1 MSFAAG
7 LARMGFVPIVPLFA
21 CFSARRALDQ
31 VTIQVAYA
39 DMNVKV
45 CGLYAGLTSP
55 NTGATHQMISDLAV
69 MRSIPNLTVV
79 EPADALEMQQALAAV
94 VVHRGPVYFRMVR
107 GDIGGSCPRVSP
119 DGYTFR
125 LGKAA
130 LLREGRDV
138 TLIGSGLM
146 VSRCLQA
153 AEILANEGIAA
164 AVNNAW
170 AGGRY
175 VTPPPAEEFPLEE
188 WDFIMNLALR
198 AIFVSC
204 KAEAR
209 AMRQRGRGKIVNMA
223 SMSASIANAAV
234 AYCSAKAGV
243 VMLTKRLAAEWGKYN
258 INVNCISPSY
268 TLSPARRTDS
278 EENRELIRSLHP
290 MGWHER
296 PEDLCGTLV
305 YLASDASNYVTGR
318 DIVVDGGHTL
328 NVWLRPLTRETP
340 PLVSPENEVRSLV
353 HDLGILGIPHDD
365 RGVTLE

>member
-1 MSFAAG
+1 MSVLDLFKLDRKVALVTGAG
-7 LARMGFVPIVPLFA
+7 QGIGR
-21 CFSARRALDQ
+21 
-31 VTIQVAYA
+31 AYA
-39 DMNVKV
+39 
-45 CGLYAGLTSP
+45 L
-55 NTGATHQMISDLAV
+55 
-69 MRSIPNLTVV
+69 
-79 EPADALEMQQALAAV
+79 ALAEAGADVAV
-94 VVHRGPVYFRMVR
+94 A
-107 GDIGGSCPRVSP
+107 DINERTGRHVA
-119 DGYTFR
+119 DEIVA
-125 LGKAA
+125 LGRRSVFVKT
-130 LLREGRDV
+130 DV
-138 TLIGSGLM
+138 TRPEEVEALVTATVAELGGLD
-146 VSRCLQA
+146 V
-153 AEILANEGIAA
+153 

-318 DIVVDGGHTL
+318 DLVVDGGHTL

-340 PLVSPENEVRSLV
+340 PLVNPEDEVRSLV

>member
-1 MSFAAG
+1 VSVLDLFKLDGKVALVTGAG
-7 LARMGFVPIVPLFA
+7 QGIGR
-21 CFSARRALDQ
+21 
-31 VTIQVAYA
+31 AYA
-39 DMNVKV
+39 
-45 CGLYAGLTSP
+45 L
-55 NTGATHQMISDLAV
+55 
-69 MRSIPNLTVV
+69 
-79 EPADALEMQQALAAV
+79 ALAEAGADVAV
-94 VVHRGPVYFRMVR
+94 A
-107 GDIGGSCPRVSP
+107 DINERTGRHVA
-119 DGYTFR
+119 DEIVA
-125 LGKAA
+125 LGRRSVFVKT
-130 LLREGRDV
+130 DV
-138 TLIGSGLM
+138 TRPEEVEALVTATVAELGGLD
-146 VSRCLQA
+146 V
-153 AEILANEGIAA
+153 
-164 AVNNAW
+164 AVNSAW

-175 VTPPPAEEFPLEE
+175 MTPPPAEEFPLEE

-328 NVWLRPLTRETP
+328 NVWLRPLTREMP
-340 PLVSPENEVRSLV
+340 PLVSPEDEVRSLV

-365 RGVTLE
+365 RGVTLK

>member
-1 MSFAAG
+1 MSVLDLFKLDGKVALVTGAG
-7 LARMGFVPIVPLFA
+7 QGIGR
-21 CFSARRALDQ
+21 
-31 VTIQVAYA
+31 AYA
-39 DMNVKV
+39 LALAEAGADVAVADINERTGRHVADEIVALGRRSVFVK
-45 CGLYAGLTSP
+45 T
-55 NTGATHQMISDLAV
+55 DV
-69 MRSIPNLTVV
+69 MRPEEVEALVTATVG
-79 EPADALEMQQALAAV
+79 EL
-94 VVHRGPVYFRMVR
+94 
-107 GDIGGSCPRVSP
+107 GG
-119 DGYTFR
+119 
-125 LGKAA
+125 L
-130 LLREGRDV
+130 DV
-138 TLIGSGLM
+138 
-146 VSRCLQA
+146 
-153 AEILANEGIAA
+153 

-175 VTPPPAEEFPLEE
+175 VKPPPAEEFPLEE

-340 PLVSPENEVRSLV
+340 PLVSPEDEVRSLV

>member
-1 MSFAAG
+1 VSVLDLFKLDGKIALVTGAG
-7 LARMGFVPIVPLFA
+7 QGIGR
-21 CFSARRALDQ
+21 
-31 VTIQVAYA
+31 AYA
-39 DMNVKV
+39 
-45 CGLYAGLTSP
+45 L
-55 NTGATHQMISDLAV
+55 
-69 MRSIPNLTVV
+69 
-79 EPADALEMQQALAAV
+79 ALAEAGADVAV
-94 VVHRGPVYFRMVR
+94 A
-107 GDIGGSCPRVSP
+107 DINARTGRHVA
-119 DGYTFR
+119 DEIVA
-125 LGKAA
+125 LGRRSVFVKT
-130 LLREGRDV
+130 DV
-138 TLIGSGLM
+138 TRPEEVEALVTATVAELGGLD
-146 VSRCLQA
+146 V
-153 AEILANEGIAA
+153 

-243 VMLTKRLAAEWGKYN
+243 VMLTKRLAAEWGKDN

-328 NVWLRPLTRETP
+328 NVWLRPLIRGTP
-340 PLVSPENEVRSLV
+340 PLVSPEDEVRSLV

-365 RGVTLE
+365 KGVTLE

>member
-1 MSFAAG
+1 MK
-7 LARMGFVPIVPLFA
+7 
-21 CFSARRALDQ
+21 
-31 VTIQVAYA
+31 T
-39 DMNVKV
+39 
-45 CGLYAGLTSP
+45 
-55 NTGATHQMISDLAV
+55 
-69 MRSIPNLTVV
+69 
-79 EPADALEMQQALAAV
+79 
-94 VVHRGPVYFRMVR
+94 
-107 GDIGGSCPRVSP
+107 
-119 DGYTFR
+119 
-125 LGKAA
+125 
-130 LLREGRDV
+130 DV
-138 TLIGSGLM
+138 TQPEEVEALVTATVAELGGLD
-146 VSRCLQA
+146 V
-153 AEILANEGIAA
+153 

-175 VTPPPAEEFPLEE
+175 VTPPPAEEFPLDE

-243 VMLTKRLAAEWGKYN
+243 VMLTKRLAAEWGKDN
-258 INVNCISPSY
+258 ITVNCISPSY
-268 TLSPARRTDS
+268 TLSPARRKDP
-278 EENRELIRSLHP
+278 EENRDLIRSLHP

-305 YLASDASNYVTGR
+305 YLASDASNFVTGR

-328 NVWLRPLTRETP
+328 NVWLRPLTREKP
-340 PLVSPENEVRSLV
+340 PLVGPEDEVRSLV
-353 HDLGILGIPHDD
+353 HDLEILGIPHND

>member
-1 MSFAAG
+1 MSVLDLFKLDGKVALVTGAG
-7 LARMGFVPIVPLFA
+7 QGIGR
-21 CFSARRALDQ
+21 
-31 VTIQVAYA
+31 AYA
-39 DMNVKV
+39 
-45 CGLYAGLTSP
+45 L
-55 NTGATHQMISDLAV
+55 
-69 MRSIPNLTVV
+69 
-79 EPADALEMQQALAAV
+79 ALAEAGADVAV
-94 VVHRGPVYFRMVR
+94 A
-107 GDIGGSCPRVSP
+107 DINERTGRHVA
-119 DGYTFR
+119 DEIVA
-125 LGKAA
+125 LGRRSVFVKT
-130 LLREGRDV
+130 DV
-138 TLIGSGLM
+138 TRPEEVEALVTATVAELGGLD
-146 VSRCLQA
+146 V
-153 AEILANEGIAA
+153 

-188 WDFIMNLALR
+188 WDFIMNLAFR

-318 DIVVDGGHTL
+318 DLVVDGGHTL

-340 PLVSPENEVRSLV
+340 PLVSPEDEVRSLV
-353 HDLGILGIPHDD
+353 HDLEILGIPHDD

>member
-1 MSFAAG
+1 VSVLDLFKLDGKVALVTGAG
-7 LARMGFVPIVPLFA
+7 QGIGR
-21 CFSARRALDQ
+21 
-31 VTIQVAYA
+31 AYA
-39 DMNVKV
+39 
-45 CGLYAGLTSP
+45 L
-55 NTGATHQMISDLAV
+55 
-69 MRSIPNLTVV
+69 
-79 EPADALEMQQALAAV
+79 ALAEAGADVAV
-94 VVHRGPVYFRMVR
+94 A
-107 GDIGGSCPRVSP
+107 DINERTGRHVA
-119 DGYTFR
+119 DEIVA
-125 LGKAA
+125 LGRRSVFVKT
-130 LLREGRDV
+130 DV
-138 TLIGSGLM
+138 TRPEEVEALVTATVAELGGLD
-146 VSRCLQA
+146 V
-153 AEILANEGIAA
+153 

-268 TLSPARRTDS
+268 TLSPARRKDP

-328 NVWLRPLTRETP
+328 NVWLRPLTREMP
-340 PLVSPENEVRSLV
+340 PLVSPEDEVRSLV
-353 HDLGILGIPHDD
+353 HDLEILGIPHDD

>member
-1 MSFAAG
+1 MSVLDLFKLDGKVALVTGAG
-7 LARMGFVPIVPLFA
+7 QGIGR
-21 CFSARRALDQ
+21 
-31 VTIQVAYA
+31 AYA
-39 DMNVKV
+39 LALAEAGADVAVADINERTGRHVADEIVALGRRSVFVK
-45 CGLYAGLTSP
+45 T
-55 NTGATHQMISDLAV
+55 DV
-69 MRSIPNLTVV
+69 MRPEEVEALVTATVG
-79 EPADALEMQQALAAV
+79 EL
-94 VVHRGPVYFRMVR
+94 
-107 GDIGGSCPRVSP
+107 GG
-119 DGYTFR
+119 
-125 LGKAA
+125 L
-130 LLREGRDV
+130 DV
-138 TLIGSGLM
+138 
-146 VSRCLQA
+146 
-153 AEILANEGIAA
+153 

-328 NVWLRPLTRETP
+328 NVWLRPLTREMP
-340 PLVSPENEVRSLV
+340 PLVSPEGEVRSLV
-353 HDLGILGIPHDD
+353 HDLGVLGIPHDD
-365 RGVTLE
+365 KGVTLE

>member
-1 MSFAAG
+1 MSVLDLFKLDGKVALVTGAG
-7 LARMGFVPIVPLFA
+7 QGIGR
-21 CFSARRALDQ
+21 
-31 VTIQVAYA
+31 AYA
-39 DMNVKV
+39 LALAEAGADVAVADINERTGRRVADEIVALGRRSVFVK
-45 CGLYAGLTSP
+45 T
-55 NTGATHQMISDLAV
+55 DV
-69 MRSIPNLTVV
+69 MRPEEVEALVTATVA
-79 EPADALEMQQALAAV
+79 EL
-94 VVHRGPVYFRMVR
+94 
-107 GDIGGSCPRVSP
+107 GG
-119 DGYTFR
+119 
-125 LGKAA
+125 L
-130 LLREGRDV
+130 DV
-138 TLIGSGLM
+138 
-146 VSRCLQA
+146 
-153 AEILANEGIAA
+153 

-328 NVWLRPLTRETP
+328 NVWLRPLTREMP
-340 PLVSPENEVRSLV
+340 PLVSPEGEVRSLM
-353 HDLGILGIPHDD
+353 HDLGVLGIPHDD
-365 RGVTLE
+365 KGVTLE